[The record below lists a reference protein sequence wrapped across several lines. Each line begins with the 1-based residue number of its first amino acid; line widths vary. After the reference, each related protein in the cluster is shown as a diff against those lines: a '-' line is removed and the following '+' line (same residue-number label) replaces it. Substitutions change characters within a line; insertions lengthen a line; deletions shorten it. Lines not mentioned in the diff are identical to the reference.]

1 MVFALSL
8 FVKTLN
14 MGYLELVS
22 AFLDSNFFQTLAL
35 IIVGT
40 WTFRVYKRQKE
51 DQVHNAALLLKL
63 EIDSIEGSI
72 GKLKLKKNSED
83 IFQSTPIYQ
92 QIDWYRI
99 RSLLVSKMD
108 VSYVNALNT
117 FFESAV
123 NIEEARLAFKNA
135 ILANRDSKI
144 QSTQADVSKI
154 LSDQLH
160 ELYKP
165 LNRNELTS
173 QPMFNPLNVEE
184 RQTVD
189 LFLKSKLTQ
198 FQYFYENHFCDFHS
212 NSVRWYYDNSLN
224 TYTKLSNTPTYD
236 CIVRLIQ
243 NQK

>member
-22 AFLDSNFFQTLAL
+22 AFLDSNFFQTFAL

-108 VSYVNALNT
+108 
-117 FFESAV
+117 
-123 NIEEARLAFKNA
+123 EA
-135 ILANRDSKI
+135 
-144 QSTQADVSKI
+144 
-154 LSDQLH
+154 
-160 ELYKP
+160 
-165 LNRNELTS
+165 
-173 QPMFNPLNVEE
+173 M
-184 RQTVD
+184 
-189 LFLKSKLTQ
+189 
-198 FQYFYENHFCDFHS
+198 
-212 NSVRWYYDNSLN
+212 
-224 TYTKLSNTPTYD
+224 
-236 CIVRLIQ
+236 
-243 NQK
+243 